1 MGLRFDYVY
10 FCYWGRGL
18 STDPFDVK
26 CPFKNC
32 DVRKNAVCDGERLW
46 SGKYGYRKPFPKVYP
61 LRDSQFQNDGI
72 EIYAESLPAKIVSFS
87 AYDFRHVHNYWYGV
101 EFGTWFIRSRPIIRV
116 FFGDEKYYFR
126 ICYSI
131 PTSVMEF
138 SFNDNW
144 LEKAIL
150 KCLSEDV

>member
-87 AYDFRHVHNYWYGV
+87 AYDFRHVPQLLVRSGV
-101 EFGTWFIRSRPIIRV
+101 WHMVYPKQT
-116 FFGDEKYYFR
+116 YYSSIFR
-126 ICYSI
+126 
-131 PTSVMEF
+131 
-138 SFNDNW
+138 
-144 LEKAIL
+144 
-150 KCLSEDV
+150 